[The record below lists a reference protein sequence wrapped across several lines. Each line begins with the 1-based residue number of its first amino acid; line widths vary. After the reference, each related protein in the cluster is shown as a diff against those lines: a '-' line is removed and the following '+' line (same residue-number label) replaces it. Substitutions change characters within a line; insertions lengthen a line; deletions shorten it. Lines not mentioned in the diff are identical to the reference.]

1 MILRAAIS
9 HNHHILDSIFWRVRG
24 VSGAPESVWTP
35 RHLGAKLYK
44 MVESDKLVPYVNCWN
59 PLLVPVTFKP
69 WIPNTAA
76 VNSLPSPNFVL
87 TFLPQHFLASYS
99 ESVQIDHT
107 VNYVHQPSHADEHV
121 IRRALDAFNQ
131 LLACEPGQVI
141 EAFADYLSERNAG
154 WLRNTPR
161 QEPVSSSAIS
171 SIPRDRQVRIETAA
185 KDHVIH
191 LETMILAE
199 EQEAPTGTAV
209 GLILISGG
217 ELWMR

>member
-1 MILRAAIS
+1 MGET
-9 HNHHILDSIFWRVRG
+9 DQ
-24 VSGAPESVWTP
+24 
-35 RHLGAKLYK
+35 
-44 MVESDKLVPYVNCWN
+44 LVPYVNCWN

-69 WIPNTAA
+69 WIPNAAA

-99 ESVQIDHT
+99 QSVQIDHT
-107 VNYVHQPSHADEHV
+107 VNYVHQPSGADEHV

-141 EAFADYLSERNAG
+141 EAFADYLCERNAD

-161 QEPVSSSAIS
+161 QEPVSSSAIP

-185 KDHVIH
+185 KDHVLH

-199 EQEAPTGTAV
+199 EQEAPTASAV
-209 GLILISGG
+209 GQMLISGR
-217 ELWMR
+217 ELWMRCKGKLLNSLSKYSRNRSTVGFQNAFANAAQASSY